1 MDWRFSLKVEL
12 TRKADRFD
20 VRGKEKGGTQVILR
34 CCVYAACAELEETEG
49 RTVGC
54 RWMASSTLGTS
65 QGKCHLVVTYTARL
79 LPKQGNNKNNSKKT
93 LLLGHTSLYRFE
105 VFFYYKELSNFLHL
119 RLKCDRQTFFIYLNN
134 NTVSCRRPFYLRS

>member
-54 RWMASSTLGTS
+54 KMLDGKFYSGHITGEVSSSGNIHSSITTKTGN
-65 QGKCHLVVTYTARL
+65 QQ
-79 LPKQGNNKNNSKKT
+79 KQ
-93 LLLGHTSLYRFE
+93 
-105 VFFYYKELSNFLHL
+105 
-119 RLKCDRQTFFIYLNN
+119 Q
-134 NTVSCRRPFYLRS
+134 